1 MWHQDIISYLL
12 RKMKIRVFYLLSL
25 VLIFTF
31 SSAVFVSQY
40 YEAYA
45 VFENNMSISEP
56 IDYKHADSL
65 VRCAMS
71 CSLGCQTLTITIM
84 QDCASHT
91 IHAMHWIWQSVKWND
106 TIVLRIVSIVNLKT
120 RVHSLFAGSVR
131 CARRRC
137 ARCNVKG

>member
-1 MWHQDIISYLL
+1 
-12 RKMKIRVFYLLSL
+12 MKIRVFYLLSL

-71 CSLGCQTLTITIM
+71 CSLGCQTFNYNHNAGLCLTYNT
-84 QDCASHT
+84 C
-91 IHAMHWIWQSVKWND
+91 HALNM
-106 TIVLRIVSIVNLKT
+106 TVSEMERHNSPSYSKYCK
-120 RVHSLFAGSVR
+120 FE
-131 CARRRC
+131 
-137 ARCNVKG
+137 NKGT